1 MIGAV
6 TQIMALCN
14 HSILAMDVLATW
26 LARRTKEKENVQN
39 AEETTKGKAEDK
51 WVTRQRVLSIG
62 VTGD

>member
-51 WVTRQRVLSIG
+51 
-62 VTGD
+62 